1 MFAYCLFRCG
11 TGRGGDS
18 LEKIVRGEVR
28 KEIMTL
34 KLVVRFESS
43 EVQSLSIN
51 SLFSVANSEKHS
63 LGNHGGGRT
72 CAKKMSLFGLGLS
85 FFETI

>member
-1 MFAYCLFRCG
+1 MR
-11 TGRGGDS
+11 
-18 LEKIVRGEVR
+18 EEM
-28 KEIMTL
+28 MTL

-43 EVQSLSIN
+43 EVQSPSFH

-72 CAKKMSLFGLGLS
+72 CAKKKFLFALS
-85 FFETI
+85 SSETV